1 MTEPPNQDLGVP
13 RRLLTELWCTC
24 REATNTTLR
33 HWTSL
38 WVTGNLTATLFDLRT
53 ITDDNRKDELSGEH
67 GNHILIGGIGDQLK
81 QQTSELPV
89 AQCMSTDASDGP
101 LGFRSL

>member
-1 MTEPPNQDLGVP
+1 
-13 RRLLTELWCTC
+13 
-24 REATNTTLR
+24 
-33 HWTSL
+33 
-38 WVTGNLTATLFDLRT
+38 VTGNLTATLFDLRT

-89 AQCMSTDASDGP
+89 AQCMSSDTSDGP
-101 LGFRSL
+101 LGSRSL